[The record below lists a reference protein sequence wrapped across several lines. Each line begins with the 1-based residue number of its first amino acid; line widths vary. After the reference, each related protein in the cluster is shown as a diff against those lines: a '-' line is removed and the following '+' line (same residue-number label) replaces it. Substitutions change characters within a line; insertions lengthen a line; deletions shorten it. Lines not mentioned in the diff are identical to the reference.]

1 MDTNIQIQSLKSQI
15 MNINFQLDNIDEQN
29 KKAFMINKIQIGEQ
43 LLNLSIQILNIG
55 IQAFTF
61 GKATITNHIKYSEQL
76 KLISQKIN
84 SLIYENNIPQQKMI
98 NQLMIQHPP
107 MMIMQQNNNVLN
119 QPQKYNVFFKL
130 INKPFNSTVIIQE
143 GMTVE
148 ELLNRYID
156 KIKDQFSNDQ
166 IKKMEFFSTR
176 AGIGRLY
183 RNEKRKINDTFRN
196 ATIFVEY

>member
-84 SLIYENNIPQQKMI
+84 SFIYENDILQQKMN
-98 NQLMIQHPP
+98 NQIMIQHPP

-166 IKKMEFFSTR
+166 IKKMEFFSTI

-183 RNEKRKINDTFRN
+183 RNEKRKLNDTFRN

>member
-29 KKAFMINKIQIGEQ
+29 KKSFMINKIQIGEQ

-84 SLIYENNIPQQKMI
+84 SFIYENNILQQKMN
-98 NQLMIQHPP
+98 NQIMIQHPP

-119 QPQKYNVFFKL
+119 QPPKYNVFFKL

-166 IKKMEFFSTR
+166 IKKMEFFSTI

-196 ATIFVEY
+196 ATIFVDY

>member
-61 GKATITNHIKYSEQL
+61 GKTIITNYNKYSEQL
-76 KLISQKIN
+76 RLISQQIN
-84 SLIYENNIPQQKMI
+84 SFIYENNIPQQKMM
-98 NQLMIQHPP
+98 NQIMIHQPP
-107 MMIMQQNNNVLN
+107 IMIMQQNNNVLN
-119 QPQKYNVFFKL
+119 QSQIYNVIFKNT
-130 INKPFNSTVIIQE
+130 IKSFDTTVIIQE

-166 IKKMEFFSTR
+166 IKKMEFFSNIS
-176 AGIGRLY
+176 GIGRLY

>member
-29 KKAFMINKIQIGEQ
+29 KKAFMINIIQRGEQ
-43 LLNLSIQILNIG
+43 LLNLSIRILYIG

-84 SLIYENNIPQQKMI
+84 SFIYENNILQQKMN
-98 NQLMIQHPP
+98 NQIMIQHPP

-119 QPQKYNVFFKL
+119 QPEKYNVFFKV
-130 INKPFNSTVIIQE
+130 INKPFNSTLIIQE
-143 GMTVE
+143 GITV
-148 ELLNRYID
+148 
-156 KIKDQFSNDQ
+156 
-166 IKKMEFFSTR
+166 
-176 AGIGRLY
+176 
-183 RNEKRKINDTFRN
+183 
-196 ATIFVEY
+196 